1 MDARRA
7 VGHYLRQ
14 EDKFAV
20 AAARERVGDA
30 KVALGER
37 GEPWWEAPTAD
48 ARRQRL
54 IAAIRSLSR
63 HRAPKT
69 ICPSD
74 AARIVGGAAW
84 RSHMSEARAVA
95 AELAHRGELDVLQ
108 RNERIDPQSSWHGPV
123 RLRWRSGAEQ
133 PVE

>member
-7 VGHYLRQ
+7 VGQHLRH
-14 EDKFAV
+14 EDEHAV
-20 AAARERVGDA
+20 ATARERVGDA

-37 GEPWWEAPTAD
+37 GAPWWDKPTTQG
-48 ARRQRL
+48 RRLRL
-54 IAAIRSLSR
+54 TAAHCGSLRLTAAIRSLSR

-69 ICPSD
+69 MCPSD

-84 RSHMSEARAVA
+84 RSHMTEARDVA

-108 RNERIDPQSSWHGPV
+108 RNERIDPQS
-123 RLRWRSGAEQ
+123 
-133 PVE
+133 